1 MTERN
6 AHDDERDTAD
16 LATNDAADLAAGDAT
31 DLVTDDMADLAID
44 DTSDSA
50 VGDTSDLAAGDAT
63 DLATADAA
71 RSQAPAG
78 QLTPA
83 GSAVSPRAHVRR
95 HGPPCAPRAQAAVE
109 VRNHPSHDGAFGRIV
124 RPDDCGRRRLRV
136 RNPRRGVR
144 QAQRGGH
151 PVGIGSVA

>member
-1 MTERN
+1 MTEQS

-31 DLVTDDMADLAID
+31 DLVTDDTADLAID
-44 DTSDSA
+44 DTSD
-50 VGDTSDLAAGDAT
+50 LAAGDAA

-83 GSAVSPRAHVRR
+83 GRAVSPSPNPTPTFAATDRPARRA
-95 HGPPCAPRAQAAVE
+95 
-109 VRNHPSHDGAFGRIV
+109 
-124 RPDDCGRRRLRV
+124 RRLRWK
-136 RNPRRGVR
+136 P
-144 QAQRGGH
+144 
-151 PVGIGSVA
+151 GITLP